1 MENNNQADI
10 QSVDLS
16 ACESNKEIGQIAQS
30 IIEDMVETSSE
41 NAVRLIIGKERK
53 GGLFSKGERC
63 NHKIKPVKKAVIP
76 AAGFGTR
83 FLPVTKALPK
93 EMLPIVDTPSIHYVV
108 KEAVDSGITEIL
120 IILSRGKNCI
130 EDYFD
135 KSVELEKQLQQ
146 AKKTEYLKL
155 IREISSMANIQYTRQ
170 KEMRGSGWAVH
181 YAKSFV
187 GNEPFAVLFGDD
199 IIYTT
204 EEQKPVTAQ
213 LIEAYYTTG
222 TSILGVQRIQGE
234 EIRKYGVVIPGETNG
249 RLTEVKGIIE
259 KPQGEIPSQL
269 TSLGRFILTP
279 DIFRL
284 IEKTPKKNGEVYL
297 TDSMSMQAQ
306 TKGVYAYEFEG
317 RRYDIGD
324 KQGFLEAGIEFALR
338 DEKLKDRLKEYLKN
352 LVANL

>member
-1 MENNNQADI
+1 
-10 QSVDLS
+10 
-16 ACESNKEIGQIAQS
+16 
-30 IIEDMVETSSE
+30 MVETSSE

-249 RLTEVKGIIE
+249 RLTEV
-259 KPQGEIPSQL
+259 
-269 TSLGRFILTP
+269 
-279 DIFRL
+279 
-284 IEKTPKKNGEVYL
+284 
-297 TDSMSMQAQ
+297 
-306 TKGVYAYEFEG
+306 
-317 RRYDIGD
+317 
-324 KQGFLEAGIEFALR
+324 
-338 DEKLKDRLKEYLKN
+338 
-352 LVANL
+352 